1 MSLLVASEVTATA
14 TAALAFFAIVTAI
27 LAGLAFRKQSAEVGI
42 LGKQL
47 EDQQALTQQQAEL
60 LKVQSGQ
67 LDLQSRQFEEQRKVN
82 EKQTGVL
89 DLQAQELE
97 ASLAQ
102 RTAEAERQH
111 RAQADQVTTWF
122 AQHEAPARS
131 ASIAGAGSSP
141 VWGAVIRN
149 DSALP
154 ILNTRVFFYFISAES
169 PEAVKWRPIDRGG
182 PPERI
187 RVIPP
192 HSENFVPI
200 PSRIR
205 DSLDKCDDSVYAVG
219 VEFGDAA
226 GNYWERYPSGILVA
240 RMVGKAAGLV
250 GPPLTLRKP

>member
-1 MSLLVASEVTATA
+1 MSLLVATQVTAVATA
-14 TAALAFFAIVTAI
+14 TLAVFAIVTAI
-27 LAGLAFRKQSAEVGI
+27 FAIKAFRKQAEEVGI

-47 EDQQALTQQQAEL
+47 EDQQALTRQQAEL
-60 LKVQSGQ
+60 LRVQSSQ

-89 DLQAQELE
+89 DLQTQELE

-102 RTAEAERQH
+102 RKEEAERQH

-122 AQHEAPARS
+122 AQREVPARS
-131 ASIAGAGSSP
+131 ASMASAESIS

-154 ILNTRVFFYFISAES
+154 IVNTRVFFYFIAAES
-169 PEAVKWRPIDRGG
+169 PEAVKWTPIDRGG
-182 PPERI
+182 PRERI

-200 PSRIR
+200 PSQIR
-205 DSLDKCDDSVYAVG
+205 DTRGECDDSVYTVG

-226 GNYWERYPSGILVA
+226 GNYWERYPSGILIA
-240 RMVGKAAGLV
+240 LKVGKAAGPV
-250 GPPLTLRKP
+250 RPPLTLRKR